1 MTIRQKRF
9 LEKWN
14 RIRQQGKWRFVLKN
28 AVLFGIFLALTTT
41 FINVWLEGR
50 LDWTT
55 LSEAFSAKSITLSAA
70 IFFLTGCWQADWQW
84 KMFEEYYQSLSTH
97 KTLK

>member
-1 MTIRQKRF
+1 MTTRQKRF

-28 AVLFGIFLALTTT
+28 GVLAAIFLALTTT

-55 LSEAFSAKSITLSAA
+55 LSEAFSAKSIILSAA
-70 IFFLTGCWQADWQW
+70 IFFLTGCWQASWQW
-84 KMFEEYYQSLSTH
+84 NVLEESYQSLSTH

>member
-9 LEKWN
+9 LKKWN

-28 AVLFGIFLALTTT
+28 GAFFAIFLALATTC
-41 FINVWLEGR
+41 INVWLEGR

-55 LSEAFSAKSITLSAA
+55 ISEAFSAKSIILSLA
-70 IFFLTGCWQADWQW
+70 IFSLTGFLQGNWFWN
-84 KMFEEYYQSLSTH
+84 MFEEQYQSLSTR
-97 KTLK
+97 KNLK

>member
-1 MTIRQKRF
+1 MTTRQKRF

-28 AVLFGIFLALTTT
+28 SVLFGALQGLILPLIT
-41 FINVWLEGR
+41 VLWEGR

-55 LSEAFSAKSITLSAA
+55 LSETFPTNNVILSLA
-70 IFFLTGCWQADWQW
+70 IFFLTGCWFAG
-84 KMFEEYYQSLSTH
+84 
-97 KTLK
+97 